1 MRLLFLLISFTC
13 FHFSNA
19 LAQDSTLT
27 KSSWYFRSMPISMY
41 TNAGKYPDRV
51 SQNIEFGKS
60 CEVLDLG
67 LAYGRNS
74 LRSDTTSYL
83 QARIT
88 MDACQYGIFSNEVS
102 VGVGKIFNSN
112 TPMLFEYSTTILAQV
127 SKQIGLGV
135 IVGNYDFTGE
145 TMDISKQFYGLFLR
159 IGLMRNEDG
168 FLVKR
173 PILRPFRHVKKIRKS
188 KYF

>member
-1 MRLLFLLISFTC
+1 MKYLSVFIFFFLPNLTSY
-13 FHFSNA
+13 S
-19 LAQDSTLT
+19 QDSTLT
-27 KSSWYFRSMPISMY
+27 ASSWYFRTMPFSMY
-41 TNAGKYPDRV
+41 SNAGKYADRV

-60 CEVLDLG
+60 FEVLDLG

-74 LRSDTTSYL
+74 LRPDSTSYL

-102 VGVGKIFNSN
+102 IGVGKLFNSA
-112 TPMLFEYSTTILAQV
+112 TPMIFEYSTTILAQV
-127 SKQIGLGV
+127 SKKIGVGV

-145 TMDISKQFYGLFLR
+145 VSDVSKQFFGVFFR

-173 PILRPFRHVKKIRKS
+173 PILRPFRHVKKFKKS
-188 KYF
+188 KFF